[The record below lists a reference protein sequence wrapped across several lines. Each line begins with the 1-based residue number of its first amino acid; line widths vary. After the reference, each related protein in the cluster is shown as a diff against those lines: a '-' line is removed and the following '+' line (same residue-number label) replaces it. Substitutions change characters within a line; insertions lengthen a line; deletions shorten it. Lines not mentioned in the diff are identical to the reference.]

1 MSQAAHLG
9 SSPPQASLRDH
20 FERRRANDVVVQ
32 EGYSAPY
39 LYLLEEDAEECA
51 AGPGLSRAATR
62 YTQRKLRQ
70 IERALRE
77 GAGQGRGDA
86 YQPWI
91 RIRRGFSSPVSHQ
104 VYESVGVNR
113 RNHHFLSMLEFHTAL
128 VTAYLGS
135 TELRECLPMWP
146 YEHPHPNAEDDA
158 WRSVA
163 CNPIPGLLEIADGA
177 GIDHGT
183 FIGTR
188 IPYVGTIDLMHR
200 LPSCRGLQYVGIS
213 CKPRDIIDR
222 SERARQRLEL
232 DRLYCQAIGAW
243 HVVEDGRSLHP
254 EVLKNLKWLCP
265 LTSELREHRGT
276 SLLLDFSK
284 YFDEYA
290 DAMPLRDAAIAAG
303 ARCGLSEREDAFLF
317 LRLGI
322 WTHLVDI
329 DLSLPVRMTMPMQR
343 GARNVLAPLRQR
355 YLGENHA

>member
-9 SSPPQASLRDH
+9 SSPTQTPPRDH

-39 LYLLEEDAEECA
+39 LYLLEEDAQECA
-51 AGPGLSRAATR
+51 AGSGLLRAASR
-62 YTQRKLRQ
+62 YTLRKLRQ

-104 VYESVGVNR
+104 VFESVGVNR
-113 RNHHFLSMLEFHTAL
+113 RNHHFLSLLEFRTAL

-146 YEHPHPNAEDDA
+146 YEHPHPNFDDEA
-158 WRSVA
+158 PQRVA
-163 CNPIPGLLEIADGA
+163 PDPVPGLLEIAAAA

-183 FIGTR
+183 FIGTK
-188 IPYVGTIDLMHR
+188 IPYVGTIDLVHR
-200 LPSCRGLQYVGIS
+200 LPSCNGFQYVGIS

-232 DRLYCQAIGAW
+232 DRLYCQVIGAW
-243 HVVEDGRSLHP
+243 HVIEDGRGLHP
-254 EVLKNLKWLCP
+254 EVLKNLQWLCP
-265 LTSELREHRGT
+265 LTSEIRAHRGT
-276 SLLLDFSK
+276 SQLLEFSR
-284 YFDEYA
+284 YFDECA
-290 DAMPLRDAAIAAG
+290 DAMPLRDAAMAAG
-303 ARCGLSEREDAFLF
+303 AKCGLREREDAFLF

-329 DLSLPVRMTMPMQR
+329 DLSQPIRMTRPMRR
-343 GARNVLAPLRQR
+343 GAERVLAPLRER
-355 YLGENHA
+355 YLGEGHD